1 MCNCF
6 SKNLGLG
13 GGLSGVVGATR
24 NAAMRIA
31 TASATATFT
40 ADEIIVETALGGT
53 QYRLSSFNKTINLGV
68 VGAGGMDV
76 AVSAGVR
83 EGENKSPNAKKRL
96 CK

>member
-1 MCNCF
+1 M
-6 SKNLGLG
+6 S
-13 GGLSGVVGATR
+13 
-24 NAAMRIA
+24 IA